1 MLELGSQPYTNGTAM
16 TRLAMAPGNLPKTS
30 YICSHT
36 HTTRKRQQQHDRCL
50 KFCLCFSC
58 LSCRRSFFGLLHD
71 GHSVQSL
78 NSRAYPCIAKWSKCI
93 SMSIPQRATEG
104 ANAPIAESSNSC
116 CTFLLSSWPW
126 QTAWLRQHAT
136 SHSKSLKAT
145 HLVMSRQ
152 CEEHAEGTKAANDS
166 QLAWRLSHQHDR
178 CIGTLVWLQIIIPWC
193 SNIYKRVRSISI
205 F

>member
-16 TRLAMAPGNLPKTS
+16 TRLAMAPGNLPKTPHTHTPS

-50 KFCLCFSC
+50 KFCLCSSC

-104 ANAPIAESSNSC
+104 ANAPITESSNSC

-136 SHSKSLKAT
+136 IHSKSLKAT
-145 HLVMSRQ
+145 HLVVSRQ
-152 CEEHAEGTKAANDS
+152 CEEHAKG
-166 QLAWRLSHQHDR
+166 LRLQ
-178 CIGTLVWLQIIIPWC
+178 TAL
-193 SNIYKRVRSISI
+193 N
-205 F
+205 